1 MKLREQALIG
11 TVAASPAPTTA
22 GFTLDVSP
30 TSAFGTLSGATTV
43 PVILA
48 NGANL
53 ITTPTAGATIRVRG
67 LVFFN
72 GTTYTMVAVR
82 GDDNH

>member
-1 MKLREQALIG
+1 
-11 TVAASPAPTTA
+11 
-22 GFTLDVSP
+22 
-30 TSAFGTLSGATTV
+30 LSGATTV